1 VSDQYD
7 PQQIEPKWQAAWE
20 KQGLHRTREEPGRPK
35 FYCLEM
41 FPYPSGD
48 VHVGHVRNYT
58 IGDLVAR
65 YHRMRGFNV
74 LYPMG
79 FDAFGQP
86 AEGAAVKRNTHP
98 AAWTYECI
106 ERMRKQFHRLGNSYD
121 WDREVVTCDP
131 EYYRWNQWLFL
142 KFLERGLA
150 YRAKAPV
157 NWCPACEFVLSD
169 EEAQGGKCWRCD
181 GPVTKE
187 DREQW
192 WFKITD
198 YADRL
203 LDDLE
208 QLAEWP
214 ERVRVMQANWIG
226 RSEGVEFELEV
237 SGSEEKIRVF
247 TTRIDTIFGVTY
259 VVLAPEHELVD
270 RLVTD
275 DGLRR
280 KVEAYRA
287 EVAVKT
293 NVERMA
299 EEAKGGL
306 RLAVE
311 AINPANGQ
319 PVPIFIADY
328 VLLGYGTGAIMA
340 VPAHDQRDFE
350 FAHAH
355 GLPVRVVIQP
365 QGEPLDPATMES
377 AHVGEGVQV
386 NSGEFDGLPNTA
398 AQTKIAEWL
407 EARGVGRR
415 RINYRLRDW
424 LVSRQRYWGTPIP
437 IVYCDKCGIA
447 PVPESDLP
455 VVLPPDLPY
464 TATGS
469 ILPQAE
475 SFVNTACPKCGAPA
489 RRETDTMAQWIE
501 SCWYFLR
508 YADPHNEEMPFSR
521 EAADR
526 WLPVDQY
533 IGGIEHA
540 VLHLLYSRF
549 FTRVLYDLRLIG
561 FEEPFSRLFTQG
573 MLLKD
578 GATMSKSR
586 GNVVGPDEVI
596 DEFGADALRTYILFI
611 SPPEQEADW
620 RQGGIEGICRF
631 LNRAWRAVAGQAD
644 IFNREWRGSVAEAQ
658 GAAAISL
665 RRKTHQTVS
674 RVTHDIDRWHFNTAV
689 SAMMELAN
697 AMTEANAG
705 GVRGEMVAAYSEACE
720 SLALLLAPFA
730 PHLAEELWE
739 RLGNT
744 VSVHLAEWPRWEE
757 ALTREE
763 EVTVVIQVNGKLRDR
778 LNVVRGTPREEL
790 RRLALDSSRVKAHVE
805 GKSVRN
811 VVVVPDRLVNIVAG

>member
-1 VSDQYD
+1 MEQHYRPRGV
-7 PQQIEPKWQAAWE
+7 EPKWQERWQDR
-20 KQGLHRTREEPGRPK
+20 KLHQTREEAGRPK

-58 IGDLVAR
+58 IGDAVAR
-65 YHRMRGFNV
+65 WHRMRGYNV

-86 AEGAAVKRNTHP
+86 AEAAAVRHDAHP
-98 AAWTYECI
+98 ATWTYACI
-106 ERMRKQFHRLGNSYD
+106 ERMRGQFRRLGNSYD
-121 WDREVVTCDP
+121 WDREVVTCEPD
-131 EYYRWNQWLFL
+131 YYRWNQWFFL

-150 YRAKAPV
+150 YRATAPV
-157 NWCPACEFVLSD
+157 NWCPKCEFVLSD

-181 GPVTKE
+181 GPVTKA

-192 WFKITD
+192 FFRMTD
-198 YADRL
+198 YTDRL
-203 LDDLE
+203 LEDLE
-208 QLAEWP
+208 QLTEWP
-214 ERVRVMQANWIG
+214 ERVRTMQANWIG

-237 SGSEEKIRVF
+237 VGSEEKIQVF

-275 DGLRR
+275 DELRR
-280 KVEAYRA
+280 KVQAYRA
-287 EVAVKT
+287 EVASKT
-293 NVERMA
+293 NVERMS

-306 RLAVE
+306 RLDVE
-311 AINPANGQ
+311 AVNPANGER
-319 PVPIFIADY
+319 VPIFIADY

-355 GLPVRVVIQP
+355 DLPIRVVIQP
-365 QGEPLDPATMES
+365 EDEALDPATMAS
-377 AHVGEGVQV
+377 AYVDKGVQV
-386 NSGEFDGLPNTA
+386 NSGQFEGLPNTV
-398 AQTKIAEWL
+398 AQTKMAEWL
-407 EARGVGRR
+407 EERGVGRR

-437 IVYCDKCGIA
+437 IIHCEACGIV

-464 TATGS
+464 KATGS

-475 SFVNTACPKCGAPA
+475 SFVRTTCPKCGGAA

-508 YADPHNEEMPFSR
+508 YADPHNQQIPFSR

-549 FTRVLYDLRLIG
+549 FTKVLHDLGLIG
-561 FEEPFSRLFTQG
+561 FEEPFRRLFTHG
-573 MLLKD
+573 MLLMD
-578 GATMSKSR
+578 GAAMSKSR
-586 GNVVGPDEVI
+586 GGVAPDDI
-596 DEFGADALRTYILFI
+596 IARYGADTLRTYILFI
-611 SPPEQEADW
+611 APPGQEADW
-620 RQGGIEGICRF
+620 QEGGLEGVWRF
-631 LNRAWRAVAGQAD
+631 LNRAWRAVVRHAGRFDAAWAD
-644 IFNREWRGSVAEAQ
+644 RVATANSP
-658 GAAAISL
+658 AAIPL
-665 RRKTHQTVS
+665 RRKAHQTLRQVS
-674 RVTHDIDRWHFNTAV
+674 QDIERWHFNTAV
-689 SAMMELAN
+689 SALMELVN
-697 AMTEANAG
+697 AMTEVPDDDLDG
-705 GVRGEMVAAYSEACE
+705 DLGAAYSEACE

-739 RLGNT
+739 ALGRDE
-744 VSVHLAEWPRWEE
+744 SVHLASWPTWDDDI
-757 ALTREE
+757 AREE
-763 EVTVVIQVNGKLRDR
+763 EIIVVLQVNGKLRDR
-778 LNVVRGTPREEL
+778 ISVAPGTPKVDLETQA
-790 RRLALDSSRVKAHVE
+790 LASEKVQSHLQ
-805 GKSVRN
+805 GKSVRQ
-811 VVVVPDRLVNIVAG
+811 VVVVPDRLVNIVAS